1 MCDPT
6 GAHITRIYVNCSR
19 QSPSPI
25 RPSNS
30 VPVCTSTPII
40 NVGLCHPSPKQ
51 QMALVAKEI
60 LKTQRS
66 TDTFIQKSESPIQQK
81 PIYTKKDLTPPKPSS
96 ETFIQKPE
104 SPPKN
109 EEYAFISKETGQKI
123 DFNTG
128 EGIGKLA
135 NQNTGTITKKKKS
148 RQSLAVV
155 PPAQSTRSSKSSD
168 DGDYL
173 VPMTNEM
180 PPSSNEK
187 QKTNFTSYDGIQMF
201 TFTLDDD

>member
-25 RPSNS
+25 RPSNT
-30 VPVCTSTPII
+30 VPVCTSTPINNI
-40 NVGLCHPSPKQ
+40 AQSNPSPKQ

-60 LKTQRS
+60 LKAQRS
-66 TDTFIQKSESPIQQK
+66 TNIFVQK
-81 PIYTKKDLTPPKPSS
+81 PDSPQKPMPVYTAKEVSPPQPSS

-104 SPPKN
+104 SPKC
-109 EEYAFISKETGQKI
+109 EKYAFVSKGTGQKI
-123 DFNTG
+123 DFTTG
-128 EGIGKLA
+128 DGISKIA
-135 NQNTGTITKKKKS
+135 PVSTGTISKKKS
-148 RQSLAVV
+148 RQSLAIV
-155 PPAQSTRSSKSSD
+155 PPAQSNRSSKSSD

-173 VPMTNEM
+173 VPMTNEGM
-180 PPSSNEK
+180 ATSNEK
-187 QKTNFTSYDGIQMF
+187 RKTNFTSYDGVQMF

>member
-25 RPSNS
+25 RPSNT
-30 VPVCTSTPII
+30 VPVCTSTPIN
-40 NVGLCHPSPKQ
+40 NVAQPNPSPKQ

-60 LKTQRS
+60 LKAQRS
-66 TDTFIQKSESPIQQK
+66 TNIFVQKPDSPQKSVPVYTAKEVSPPQ
-81 PIYTKKDLTPPKPSS
+81 PSS

-104 SPPKN
+104 SPKPEK
-109 EEYAFISKETGQKI
+109 YAFVSKGTGQKI
-123 DFNTG
+123 DFTTG
-128 EGIGKLA
+128 DGISKIA
-135 NQNTGTITKKKKS
+135 PVNTGTISKKKS
-148 RQSLAVV
+148 RQSLAIV
-155 PPAQSTRSSKSSD
+155 PPAQSNRSSKSSD

-173 VPMTNEM
+173 VPMTNEGM
-180 PPSSNEK
+180 ATSNEK
-187 QKTNFTSYDGIQMF
+187 RKTNFTSYDGVQMF